1 MANSKGVE
9 HMNIKNVSII
19 GATGQVGTPL
29 TKGLLKKGHRVTI
42 LTRGRNQYNDAKLAG
57 HEKLGAMVVICPEMQ
72 NVDAVA
78 NALNGSDTL
87 IASVPGSKAIIQE
100 SEPIWLKAAVKAGVE
115 RFVPT
120 EFGCHTLALEMGDG
134 EIFDHKK
141 RFHKLLFAS
150 GIGWTLY
157 YNGGFFDYFLPNLRF
172 FRKITTFGNLELPIY
187 THDIEDIGHI
197 GALAVTDHRTLNKC
211 VQVDYNVL
219 TQNEMLALLKKYWP
233 DYPFEYEHFSSEYII
248 KMKEQGGNE
257 VTAKKG
263 AETDKERWGINYVI
277 YVIGKL
283 AAFTEQTLRATE
295 LFPDYVCKRPEEALS
310 DSKFVFEE

>member
-1 MANSKGVE
+1 MVDGDGKMKKKHVAV
-9 HMNIKNVSII
+9 I
-19 GATGQVGTPL
+19 GATGQIGTPL
-29 TKGLLKKGHRVTI
+29 TKSLLKEGHTVTI
-42 LTRGRNQYNDAKLAG
+42 LTRERNRANETQLADHEGRGAK
-57 HEKLGAMVVICPEMQ
+57 VVICPEMQ

-78 NALNGSDTL
+78 DALKGCDTL
-87 IASVPGSKAIIQE
+87 VASVPGSKTIIQE
-100 SEPIWLKAAVKAGVE
+100 SEPIWLKAAVKAGLD
-115 RFVPT
+115 RFAPT
-120 EFGCHTLALEMGDG
+120 EFGCHTQAIEMGDG

-141 RFHKLLFAS
+141 RFHELLFAS

-187 THDIEDIGHI
+187 IHDIEDIGYI

-211 VQVDYNVL
+211 VQVDYNAL

-248 KMKEQGGNE
+248 KMKEKAGDE
-257 VTAKKG
+257 ISAKKG

-283 AAFTEQTLRATE
+283 AAFTDQTLRATE
-295 LFPDYVCKRPEEALS
+295 LFSDYVCKRPEEALS
-310 DSKFVFEE
+310 DPKFVFEE